1 MHSTHAKRLLT
12 AGVAL
17 PLLIVVMFKGQNAG
31 FAILVAVTAALGLVE
46 YYTLFLPEETFAA
59 KGAGMVLGLALL
71 GGFYAGKQWIVEGLF
86 VLMVLTMSIHQLA
99 RFQSGF
105 PTAERLG
112 KHVMGFAYVPFFL
125 GHLILLRNGHQGIPW
140 TAMVL
145 AVVFA
150 GDTAAYYVGKT
161 WGRRKLAPRI
171 SPGKTVEGGVAGMAA
186 SLLAGALVKS
196 CWLQEVSWFS
206 YVWVAAS
213 AGLAAQLG
221 DLVESMLKRSV
232 NIKDSG
238 RLLPGHGGVLDRIDG
253 LLFAA
258 PVVYYLKAY
267 LT

>member
-1 MHSTHAKRLLT
+1 VHSTHAKRLLT

-17 PLLIVVMFKGQNAG
+17 PFLILVMFKGQNAG
-31 FAILVAVTAALGLVE
+31 FAILVALTAALGLLE

-59 KGAGMVLGLALL
+59 KVVGMVLGLALL
-71 GGFYAGKQWIVEGLF
+71 GGFYAGKHWIVEGLF
-86 VLMVLTMSIHQLA
+86 VLMVLAMSIYQLS
-99 RFQSGF
+99 RFQSGT
-105 PTAERLG
+105 PAADRLG

-125 GHLILLRNGHQGIPW
+125 GHLILLRNGDQGIPW

-161 WGRRKLAPRI
+161 WGRRKLAPKI
-171 SPGKTVEGGVAGMAA
+171 SPGKTIEGGAAGMAA
-186 SLLAGALVKS
+186 ALLAGALVKR
-196 CWLQEVSWFS
+196 CWLPEMSWFS
-206 YVWVAAS
+206 CVWVAAS
-213 AGLAAQLG
+213 AGVAAQLG

-238 RLLPGHGGVLDRIDG
+238 RLLPGHGGILDRIDG

-258 PVVYYLKAY
+258 PVVYYFKVY